1 MVGLGWMEIMILL
14 VIASFGVGSVIA
26 TVLIVLA
33 LTRKKRE

>member
-14 VIASFGVGSVIA
+14 LIAAFGLGSVIA
-26 TVLIVLA
+26 TVLIVFV